1 MVELEIR
8 RASIVER
15 LFGQWGCLV
24 TDVSVQQLF
33 ELIHGTQSSYY
44 KLTLLAGG
52 ATAGKTRM
60 LKLVADQLDLPLI
73 SLNLLLSQRLLSHNN
88 RQRSL
93 HAEGVALDI
102 IDEHASTGLCIDN
115 TELLFD
121 STLRLNPLVFLQ
133 EISRNRLVVATW
145 NGVFANGELRYAHN
159 GHPDAF
165 SQLVTGHP
173 VLSVAEDK
181 LHLHLTS

>member
-1 MVELEIR
+1 M
-8 RASIVER
+8 
-15 LFGQWGCLV
+15 
-24 TDVSVQQLF
+24 TDLSLQQFL

-44 KLTLLAGG
+44 KLTLITGG
-52 ATAGKTRM
+52 SMAGKTRI
-60 LKLVADQLDLPLI
+60 LKLVSDRLALPLI
-73 SLNLLLSQRLLSHNN
+73 NLNLLLSQRLLSLNN

-93 HAEGVALDI
+93 HAEAVALDI
-102 IDEHASTGLCIDN
+102 LDEHASTGLCIDN

-145 NGVFANGELRYAHN
+145 NGVFANGELRYAHS

-165 SQLVTGHP
+165 CQLVTGHP
-173 VLSVAEDK
+173 VLSVAENK

>member
-1 MVELEIR
+1 M
-8 RASIVER
+8 S
-15 LFGQWGCLV
+15 
-24 TDVSVQQLF
+24 DVSVQQLL

-44 KLTLLAGG
+44 KITLLAGG
-52 ATAGKTRM
+52 AMAGKTRM
-60 LKLVADQLDLPLI
+60 LKLVADQLALPLI
-73 SLNLLLSQRLLSHNN
+73 NLNLLLSQRLLSLNN

-145 NGVFANGELRYAHN
+145 NGAFANGELRYAHN

-165 SQLVTGHP
+165 CQLVTGHP
-173 VLSVAEDK
+173 VLSVAGNR